1 MFRHTFSTWLED
13 LGIPTRVIAE
23 LMGHRPGGTIGRT
36 SRAAPADHNAVT
48 AGYTHTTPAMLSRVL
63 AAIEERLETAF
74 AVAAK
79 APACGPAPGRRTG
92 LDASAAMP
100 DRRRTGR
107 RPAGAATTSLV
118 RRRRRR
124 PVASR

>member
-1 MFRHTFSTWLED
+1 
-13 LGIPTRVIAE
+13 
-23 LMGHRPGGTIGRT
+23 
-36 SRAAPADHNAVT
+36 
-48 AGYTHTTPAMLSRVL
+48 MLSRVL